1 MGVRISV
8 GCFLFPSVW
17 GGGVS
22 AVGGRVGGIVVFPFL
37 VPVPVPWDLFPFP
50 FV

>member
-1 MGVRISV
+1 MRVGLSV
-8 GCFLFPSVW
+8 GGVLFPSVW

-22 AVGGRVGGIVVFPFL
+22 VVGGRVGGIVVFPFL